1 MTVRFSSAALFLIG
15 RRSEIVD
22 EELLKGI
29 LEVSPLIKWVIFPL
43 LLPLLGIDDKAKFC
57 EMLVH
62 RNSICCVHG
71 YPQHYLHL
79 YDIVMLADLLRCY
92 ISDVV
97 ANVISIKLTK

>member
-1 MTVRFSSAALFLIG
+1 MTVRFSSTALSLIG
-15 RRSEIVD
+15 RPSEIVD
-22 EELLKGI
+22 EELLKRI
-29 LEVSPLIKWVIFPL
+29 LEVFPL
-43 LLPLLGIDDKAKFC
+43 LFPLLGIDDKAKFC

-79 YDIVMLADLLRCY
+79 YDIVMLADILRCY